1 MIRRRSL
8 RNKDKTTRI
17 AYIIE
22 AGFEYFISL
31 FVTGTLLGY
40 MLKSLGFSDAMQ
52 GIISTVAT
60 FTCGAQL
67 FALVLTNKKVKKLVT
82 VGHLINHHTRY

>member
-1 MIRRRSL
+1 MQ
-8 RNKDKTTRI
+8 RNDRTTRI

-22 AGFEYFISL
+22 AAFEYFISL
-31 FVTGTLLGY
+31 FVTSTMLGY
-40 MLKSLGFSDAMQ
+40 ILDTMGFSDALQ

-67 FALVLTNKKVKKLVT
+67 FAILLA
-82 VGHLINHHTRY
+82 GNHCSSYCHC

>member
-1 MIRRRSL
+1 MK
-8 RNKDKTTRI
+8 NGNKTTQI

-31 FVTGTLLGY
+31 FVTGTMLGY
-40 MLKSLGFSDAMQ
+40 ILDTLGFSDALQ

-67 FALVLTNKKVKKLVT
+67 FALVSTARK
-82 VGHLINHHTRY
+82 R